1 MQPSEALQQSL
12 DHALKQHGFRSD
24 AGQFL
29 RQIDTALEAIRAPR
43 PASLS
48 AAEKDA
54 LASVGALA
62 EEADETPRL
71 QAAALR
77 MALLQDSVPVAEA
90 ARLCGVK
97 DSRIRQR
104 LIDGSLL
111 GLRSASG
118 RDAWRLPAFQ
128 FDGGRE
134 LPGLGQVLKAR
145 RPGCDTLAA
154 ASFLITPQPDLLA
167 ETGEP
172 MTPRD
177 WLATGGQA
185 AAVIELIAGI

>member
-1 MQPSEALQQSL
+1 MQPSAVPQGSL
-12 DHALKQHGFRSD
+12 DQTLKQHGFRSD
-24 AGQFL
+24 ADLFL
-29 RQIDTALEAIRAPR
+29 RELGHALEAVR
-43 PASLS
+43 PPHPVRLT
-48 AAEKDA
+48 AAEGAA

-77 MALLQDSVPVAEA
+77 MALLQDSVSVSEA
-90 ARLCGVK
+90 ARICGVK

-111 GLRSASG
+111 GLRSTAG

-128 FDGGRE
+128 FDGDRE
-134 LPGLGQVLKAR
+134 LPGLARVLKAR
-145 RPGCDTLAA
+145 RTDVDTLVA
-154 ASFLITPQPDLLA
+154 ASFLITPQPDLEA

-177 WLATGGQA
+177 WLATGGE
-185 AAVIELIAGI
+185 AAVVADLIAAL